1 MLDSFLRK
9 YSPQELDNVKTLL
22 SADDFFRGQGKGTA
36 GEAQKTKGIFFAR
49 KNIPPVLQDVM
60 GVYKDPFTNYA
71 NTIMKLYQTKANFQF
86 ETAVKDL
93 VTAGKF
99 PSIKGKTAGIIDTAN
114 QRTSKEFSL
123 ASLNQMR
130 DASRLPQTEG
140 TVQPLKGLLAD
151 DVIFDAIKSGNEL
164 APLMNPHWK
173 MALMAQ
179 ATTRLAK
186 TAYSVAAFPRNFAGA
201 MLKAFAAGNLNI
213 TNIKVA
219 TKVFKGMRAFTDDEL
234 GAELEKQL
242 YLGVMD
248 SGARAGTLRASLEE
262 ASNPN
267 WFTDV
272 SIMLGR
278 ANISDLGLKKYLGG
292 WIGKGNK
299 NILNAYQG
307 MDDIWKLYSFTNEKQ
322 NYKKVLADRH
332 GPDYADKV
340 IDSWETGGIYKKGH
354 PKAGQPIKVEI
365 TNLDQYAAK
374 MVRAHMDNYGEVNR
388 MVKLTRR
395 LPVADFIAYKTEQYR
410 TTRNIIQTA
419 LRDIREGN
427 AIQKAGKLNE
437 DGSLKGRAQMLL
449 GYKRMGS
456 VISAVSL
463 PATLVGTASY
473 YYGTNK
479 KATVKIGSQEYELPY
494 SINQAMREAAMPDY
508 ASGQMYMP
516 IGKRKAD
523 GTFPYLNLS
532 YVDPWAPWTE
542 PLLSALRSASGDR
555 TLEQSFEKAS
565 KEVASNLYG
574 SIGPSMLLEGV
585 MGAVFNLDK
594 YGNTI
599 QNKNEDLPTQFK
611 DRIIR
616 LVEPFKPGILRDA
629 IRIHDTAKYGVTEK
643 GGFKLKPSSTALK
656 SFGVPMETVD
666 PKLSL
671 PFKAAPFLKKIQQSG
686 SFFKN
691 SIKTYHPKTAGELI
705 EAYKKSLELEYNAT
719 NDLARLLIAARG
731 TGMSTVD
738 IYKSLTKDGRFP
750 NKFTK
755 SVAQSIMTSGKFIPS
770 TQTISKDLIMWANLI
785 KQQTKGDGPP
795 LLAIQKELM
804 QIYKSYAGASLPF
817 LNDLQPIDKE

>member
-322 NYKKVLADRH
+322 NYKKILNDR
-332 GPDYADKV
+332 YAPVRDGVYPIGHPKEGQAKFVAYSDQV

-427 AIQKAGKLNE
+427 ALQKLAMPNE
-437 DGSLKGRAQMLL
+437 DGSLKGREWVVLFLL
-449 GYKRMGS
+449 
-456 VISAVSL
+456 
-463 PATLVGTASY
+463 
-473 YYGTNK
+473 
-479 KATVKIGSQEYELPY
+479 
-494 SINQAMREAAMPDY
+494 
-508 ASGQMYMP
+508 
-516 IGKRKAD
+516 
-523 GTFPYLNLS
+523 
-532 YVDPWAPWTE
+532 
-542 PLLSALRSASGDR
+542 
-555 TLEQSFEKAS
+555 
-565 KEVASNLYG
+565 
-574 SIGPSMLLEGV
+574 
-585 MGAVFNLDK
+585 
-594 YGNTI
+594 
-599 QNKNEDLPTQFK
+599 
-611 DRIIR
+611 
-616 LVEPFKPGILRDA
+616 
-629 IRIHDTAKYGVTEK
+629 
-643 GGFKLKPSSTALK
+643 
-656 SFGVPMETVD
+656 
-666 PKLSL
+666 
-671 PFKAAPFLKKIQQSG
+671 
-686 SFFKN
+686 
-691 SIKTYHPKTAGELI
+691 
-705 EAYKKSLELEYNAT
+705 
-719 NDLARLLIAARG
+719 
-731 TGMSTVD
+731 
-738 IYKSLTKDGRFP
+738 
-750 NKFTK
+750 
-755 SVAQSIMTSGKFIPS
+755 
-770 TQTISKDLIMWANLI
+770 
-785 KQQTKGDGPP
+785 
-795 LLAIQKELM
+795 
-804 QIYKSYAGASLPF
+804 
-817 LNDLQPIDKE
+817 